1 MRPSTG
7 GDTAP
12 SLSPICRRGLRAFS
26 SQPPDPDSQELW
38 KLKEQILVCEREL
51 LRVLGFDLS
60 VEHAYRPLLAYIKSI
75 SGTRDLAQIAWNFI
89 NDSLRT
95 TICLQY
101 APRCLAAATVLM
113 ASNYLEAK
121 LQKPCPLP
129 NHPPGGSGKWYTAF
143 QVREET
149 IHDIVR
155 QIQAMYDNNKS
166 GGGLLSANSTA
177 MAKMGMMA
185 NGSGGA
191 SASNGSAGNGSASNG
206 AATSGS
212 ANGGGGSTSA
222 KRERGVGGGSGGPS
236 ASGSGGGGAVKPE
249 VKAEVKTEGGADSS
263 QQKAEAKEGAQPKAK
278 VKAEAEEGE
287 LEEGEV
293 DAAEPGS
300 KRVKS
305 EDK

>member
-1 MRPSTG
+1 MPNLLFTLR
-7 GDTAP
+7 
-12 SLSPICRRGLRAFS
+12 SLSRNLPPLL
-26 SQPPDPDSQELW
+26 QPPDPDSQELW
-38 KLKEQILVCEREL
+38 RLKEQILICEREL

-129 NHPPGGSGKWYTAF
+129 NHPPGGSGKWFTAF

-149 IHDIVR
+149 LHDIVR
-155 QIQAMYDNNKS
+155 QIQGMYDSNKS

-185 NGSGGA
+185 KAGGGSGSSGSGTA
-191 SASNGSAGNGSASNG
+191 ASNGSANPPAG
-206 AATSGS
+206 
-212 ANGGGGSTSA
+212 
-222 KRERGVGGGSGGPS
+222 GGGSGGGAGSGGSSGGGAGSSVKRERGAGGGGSGVP
-236 ASGSGGGGAVKPE
+236 SGSGGGSGGNGDASADSKARAKPE
-249 VKAEVKTEGGADSS
+249 PSDGSKASTK
-263 QQKAEAKEGAQPKAK
+263 PKAD
-278 VKAEAEEGE
+278 AEDGD

-293 DAAEPGS
+293 GAGAAEPSS
-300 KRVKS
+300 KRSKS
-305 EDK
+305 E